1 MQTDPNWLLST
12 VVQST
17 AAFVAIIAGF
27 IISRLLALAAE
38 RDGLEARI
46 RDIEVLLKI
55 NEQSLIPLQKRILDW
70 DARNFLGSRDVFK
83 KIIESE
89 GQISLTDVMD
99 GNTAYKRRIDE
110 LQPYWDAEIE
120 TTKKAFQLIKDHFSE
135 VDDAIEPIDE
145 RIKNLWPSLSQHEV
159 QIFIDAYARLRSK
172 GRNNNIPWGGMTG
185 TLVGVGMHEF
195 YAVEELNR
203 YRDLE
208 TEIETLER
216 EKNAL
221 ETQSSHLKDRRKH
234 LIVPKGLSQSINIL
248 IYIAITGIAFPAVL
262 LPFSPDQFTPFFKWI
277 ILVPFISD
285 LVVFFVFFSRLIRQ
299 LK

>member
-55 NEQSLIPLQKRILDW
+55 NEQNLTPLQKRILDW

-120 TTKKAFQLIKDHFSE
+120 TTKKNIS
-135 VDDAIEPIDE
+135 
-145 RIKNLWPSLSQHEV
+145 
-159 QIFIDAYARLRSK
+159 AY
-172 GRNNNIPWGGMTG
+172 
-185 TLVGVGMHEF
+185 
-195 YAVEELNR
+195 
-203 YRDLE
+203 
-208 TEIETLER
+208 
-216 EKNAL
+216 
-221 ETQSSHLKDRRKH
+221 
-234 LIVPKGLSQSINIL
+234 
-248 IYIAITGIAFPAVL
+248 
-262 LPFSPDQFTPFFKWI
+262 
-277 ILVPFISD
+277 
-285 LVVFFVFFSRLIRQ
+285 
-299 LK
+299 